1 MAWFKDLAGKA
12 EDLLNQ
18 IDQNAAVAFQNEKKE
33 KMNSPSPTWESFQS
47 GSLSCELA
55 ETKDS
60 YQETD
65 ALAIVVDSGS
75 TTSEQILTTEPY
87 ENGFEVPNVPEI
99 ITVATNDALE
109 YSTSVRN
116 IDKEMFDDAI
126 SVKKV
131 PTDLPQDEQNDQLS
145 EALVTTMHIWQQ
157 AETEKTE
164 SEKHEN
170 SSAKS
175 KSSLMADHAISM
187 RELQNAKT
195 DNELLQRRLTAVETD
210 CNEYKDRVA
219 YLQQQ
224 WNTMTK
230 MQTHLRDVNEK
241 MSFLEEILKNTHDI
255 DWHHI
260 QDSDTK
266 NGVIGTNK
274 TVQLL
279 EEFMQIKNEDKGPKE
294 DQKLVKQLGLLHQLL
309 EHFSRKLE
317 VLSVAVKK
325 SETER
330 QEALQLEEIARRDAV
345 VARQDFDQYK
355 LRAQRI
361 LQDKERALAQLR
373 GEISDINSGVT
384 PTDDTHYLE
393 LQALRHEHEVVCE
406 EVLQLEA
413 RLQGMRE
420 ELCEAE
426 RRLAT
431 ARDTERRLQEA
442 LESERR
448 ARQAAED
455 DCRAHIE
462 ELRAVREDLF
472 VQQSTLTTKVRDR
485 EIELNKLRKQ
495 LSQRPVLPSS
505 NDVESRLHSLT
516 HALVQKQSA
525 VETLTAERNA
535 AQLQL
540 EKLEHKHQELLTHIH
555 RSPAG
560 FVNLNDTDDAKAQ
573 VPSLF
578 VESPFDTGVTR
589 RVKRAYTTLDAVSIR
604 TGVFLRRYPLAR
616 VLVFSYMILLHIWV
630 MVVLFTYTPSAQ
642 GGQ

>member
-18 IDQNAAVAFQNEKKE
+18 IDHNAAIAFQNEKKE
-33 KMNSPSPTWESFQS
+33 KMNSQTPAWESFNS
-47 GSLSCELA
+47 GLKSEMPD
-55 ETKDS
+55 TKDT
-60 YQETD
+60 YEETD
-65 ALAIVVDSGS
+65 APTIIIDSGS
-75 TTSEQILTTEPY
+75 TTPEQFVTTEPY
-87 ENGFEVPNVPEI
+87 ENGVEDLNEPEI
-99 ITVATNDALE
+99 ITIATNGALE

-131 PTDLPQDEQNDQLS
+131 PFDTQDEQNDQLS
-145 EALVTTMHIWQQ
+145 EAIATTTNIWQQ
-157 AETEKTE
+157 SETEKID
-164 SEKHEN
+164 SGIPEN

-175 KSSLMADHAISM
+175 KSSLMADNAIFM
-187 RELQNAKT
+187 KELRNAKT
-195 DNELLQRRLTAVETD
+195 DNELLQRRLAAVETD

-224 WNTMTK
+224 WDTMTK

-241 MSFLEEILKNTHDI
+241 MSFIEEILKNTQDI
-255 DWHHI
+255 DW
-260 QDSDTK
+260 QQLQGSDTSS
-266 NGVIGTNK
+266 GAIGTNK
-274 TVQLL
+274 SVQQLL
-279 EEFMQIKNEDKGPKE
+279 DEYLQIKNEEKGHK
-294 DQKLVKQLGLLHQLL
+294 DDRKLVKQLGLLNQLL

-325 SETER
+325 IETER

-361 LQDKERALAQLR
+361 LQDKERALTQLR
-373 GEISDINSGVT
+373 GEISDINSGVA
-384 PTDDTHYLE
+384 PVDDTHYLE

-420 ELCEAE
+420 ELSEAE

-442 LESERR
+442 LETERR
-448 ARQAAED
+448 VRLAAED
-455 DCRAHIE
+455 DCRAHVE

-472 VQQSTLTTKVRDR
+472 VQQSSLTAKVRDR

-505 NDVESRLHSLT
+505 SDVESRLHSLT
-516 HALVQKQSA
+516 QALVQKQSA

-616 VLVFSYMILLHIWV
+616 VLVFCYMILLHIWV